1 MLPSFELKRGILAA
15 GVVWCGFSLLA
26 ALHGSVS
33 RYDLRNDRP
42 TAPALWRLGT
52 RAPARLQ
59 GCLAEVERRIPKTAT
74 VSVLSLPGPAEAEF
88 YRWRWAAY
96 LLPEH
101 DVVLEDPPRLG
112 YPRDYVVALQRK
124 AEGEGLKLIYEHPG
138 CRLYRAGVEAP
149 AAPATTPPERRPAP

>member
-1 MLPSFELKRGILAA
+1 MPPFFELKRGILAA
-15 GVVWCGFSLLA
+15 GVAWCGFGLLA
-26 ALHGSVS
+26 ALHGSIG

-59 GCLAEVERRIPKTAT
+59 GCLAAVERRVPKGAR
-74 VSVLSLPGPAEAEF
+74 VSILSLPGPAEAEF

-101 DVVLEDPPRLG
+101 DVLLEDPPKAG
-112 YPRDYVVALQRK
+112 YPRDYVVGLQRK
-124 AEGEGLKLIYEHPG
+124 AEGEGLELVYEHPG
-138 CRLYRAGVEAP
+138 CRLYRVGA
-149 AAPATTPPERRPAP
+149 ERRPAP